1 MEKAPR
7 ETTYDLKS
15 VDMPRMTGPILRL
28 IVTLAESPLR
38 GLIIPGL
45 LQTCG
50 ITRLREQT
58 IDDPPTMRPIHHTGT
73 MATESWTMPKAEWPH
88 APAAPA
94 PGFYFA
100 TVHDYAKAYRDGSV
114 TPEDVARGVLDAIEA
129 SDAAEPPLRAII
141 AVERDDVLKQ
151 AVEATKRVQSGRAL
165 SVFDGVPVAVK
176 DELDVVPYPTTV
188 GTAFLGRTP
197 CTEDATVVTRMR
209 AAGAL
214 LIGKANMHEI
224 GIGITGLNPIHGTPR
239 NPYDPRRY
247 TGGSSSGP
255 GAAVAA
261 GLCPVAIGADG
272 GGSIR
277 VPASF
282 CGVVGLKPT
291 YGRVSEYGAAPLC
304 WSVAHIGPLAA
315 TATDAALAYAAMA
328 GPDPRD
334 PTSLRQPTPT
344 LDGWD
349 RLDLSDLRLGIYLPW
364 FRHASASVVSAC
376 EEMLEQFKGK
386 GAKLREVVIPD
397 LEAARVAHL
406 ITTAAE
412 MVQALSA
419 TYAAHHREHGLDVRL
434 NLASAR
440 AFTASDYVRA
450 QQVRTRLI
458 ANFNRALEHV
468 DAIVTPTAGL
478 TAPIIPETA
487 LSSGE
492 SDLATLTEIMRF
504 VTPANLT
511 GLPAISFPVGYDD
524 AGLPIG
530 MQAIGHA
537 WQEHTL
543 LRLALSAERAVEHKS
558 PRMDYRV
565 LPEQT

>member
-1 MEKAPR
+1 MKKALL
-7 ETTYDLKS
+7 ETAYDLKS
-15 VDMPRMTGPILRL
+15 IDMPRITEPILRL

-38 GLIIPGL
+38 RLIIPSL

-50 ITRLREQT
+50 ITRLREQA
-58 IDDPPTMRPIHHTGT
+58 IDEPPTMRPIHHTGT
-73 MATESWTMPKAEWPH
+73 IASEPWAIPEAEWPS
-88 APAAPA
+88 APTAPA
-94 PGFYFA
+94 PGFHFA
-100 TVHDYAKAYRDGSV
+100 TVHDYAKAYRDGSI
-114 TPEDVARGVLDAIEA
+114 TPEDVAHGALDAIEA
-129 SDAAEPPLRAII
+129 SDAAQPPLRAII
-141 AVERDDVLKQ
+141 AVTRDDVLRQ
-151 AVEATKRVQSGRAL
+151 AKEATKRIQSGQAL

-176 DELDVVPYPTTV
+176 DELDMVPYPTTV
-188 GTAFLGRTP
+188 GTAFLGKNP
-197 CTEDATVVTRMR
+197 CTEDATAVARMR

-255 GAAVAA
+255 SAAVAA
-261 GLCPVAIGADG
+261 GFCPVAIGADG

-277 VPASF
+277 IPASF

-328 GPDPRD
+328 GPDLRD
-334 PTSLRQPTPT
+334 PTSLHQTAPT

-349 RLDLSDLRLGIYLPW
+349 HPDLSDLTLGIYQPW
-364 FRHASASVVSAC
+364 FRHASTSVVSAC
-376 EEMLEQFKGK
+376 EKMLEQFKDK

-412 MVQALSA
+412 MVQALSD
-419 TYAAHHREHGLDVRL
+419 TYADHHREHGLDVRL

-440 AFTASDYVRA
+440 AFTAADYIHA

-458 ANFNRALEHV
+458 ANFNRALEQV
-468 DAIVTPTAGL
+468 DVIVTPTTGL
-478 TAPIIPETA
+478 TAPIIPKVA

-511 GLPAISFPVGYDD
+511 GLPAISFPIGYD

-530 MQAIGHA
+530 MQAIGCA

-543 LRLALSAERAVEHKS
+543 LRLALSAERAVERES
-558 PRMDYRV
+558 PRIHYGI
-565 LPEQT
+565 LPEQD

>member
-1 MEKAPR
+1 MKKTTQ
-7 ETTYDLKS
+7 ETAYDLTS

-28 IVTLAESPLR
+28 IVALAESPLR
-38 GLIIPGL
+38 GLL
-45 LQTCG
+45 LPSLFQTCG
-50 ITRLREQT
+50 ITCLREQT

-73 MATESWTMPKAEWPH
+73 ITSEPWAIPEAQWPRS
-88 APAAPA
+88 PAAPA
-94 PGFYFA
+94 PGFHFA

-114 TPEDVARGVLDAIEA
+114 TPEDVAHSVLDAIEV

-141 AVERDDVLKQ
+141 AVERDDVLRQ
-151 AVEATKRVQSGRAL
+151 AKEATQRIQSGQAL

-176 DELDVVPYPTTV
+176 DEMDMVPYPTTV
-188 GTAFLGRTP
+188 GTAFLGKSP
-197 CTEDATVVTRMR
+197 STEDATAVARMR

-224 GIGITGLNPIHGTPR
+224 GIGVTGLNPIHGTPR
-239 NPYDPRRY
+239 NPYDPHRY
-247 TGGSSSGP
+247 TGGSSSGS

-277 VPASF
+277 IPSSF

-304 WSVAHIGPLAA
+304 WSLAHTGPLAA
-315 TATDAALAYAAMA
+315 TATDATLAYAAMA
-328 GPDPRD
+328 GPDPQD
-334 PTSLRQPTPT
+334 PTSLHQPMPT
-344 LDGWD
+344 LEGWD
-349 RLDLSDLRLGIYLPW
+349 RLDLSDLTLGIYQPW

-376 EEMLEQFKGK
+376 EEMLEQFEHM
-386 GAKLREVVIPD
+386 GADLREVVIPD
-397 LEAARVAHL
+397 LEAGRVAHL
-406 ITTAAE
+406 ATIAAE
-412 MVQALSA
+412 MSQALSD
-419 TYAAHHREHGLDVRL
+419 TYTAHHREHALDVRL
-434 NLASAR
+434 NLALAR
-440 AFTASDYVRA
+440 AFAASDYVQA
-450 QQVRTRLI
+450 QQVRTCLI
-458 ANFNRALEHV
+458 ANFDRALEQV
-468 DAIVTPTAGL
+468 DVIVTPTTGL
-478 TAPIIPETA
+478 TAPIIPKAA
-487 LSSGE
+487 LSGGE

-530 MQAIGHA
+530 MQGIGRA

-543 LRLALSAERAVEHKS
+543 LRLALSAERAVERKS
-558 PRMDYRV
+558 PRVHYRI
-565 LPEQT
+565 LPE

>member
-1 MEKAPR
+1 MENATQ
-7 ETTYDLKS
+7 EAAYDLKS
-15 VDMPRMTGPILRL
+15 VDMPRMTGAILRL

-38 GLIIPGL
+38 GLLIPSL
-45 LQTCG
+45 FQTCG
-50 ITRLREQT
+50 ITCLREQT

-73 MATESWTMPKAEWPH
+73 IATEPGAIPEAEWPG

-94 PGFYFA
+94 PGFHFA
-100 TVHDYAKAYRDGSV
+100 SVHDYAKAYRDGSV
-114 TPEDVARGVLDAIEA
+114 TPEDVARSVLDAIEA
-129 SDAAEPPLRAII
+129 SDAAEPPLRAFI
-141 AVERDDVLKQ
+141 AVKRDDVLRQ
-151 AVEATKRVQSGRAL
+151 AKEAAKRIESGQAL
-165 SVFDGVPVAVK
+165 SVLDGVPVAVK
-176 DELDVVPYPTTV
+176 DELDMMPYPTTV
-188 GTAFLGRTP
+188 GTAFLGKTP
-197 CTEDATVVTRMR
+197 CKEDATAVARMR

-224 GIGITGLNPIHGTPR
+224 GIGVTGLNPIHGTPR
-239 NPYDPRRY
+239 NPYDPHRY

-255 GAAVAA
+255 AAAVAA

-277 VPASF
+277 IPASF

-291 YGRVSEYGAAPLC
+291 YGRVSELGAAPLC
-304 WSVAHIGPLAA
+304 WSLAHIGPLAA
-315 TATDAALAYAAMA
+315 TATDAALAYAVMA

-334 PTSLRQPTPT
+334 PISLKQPAPT
-344 LDGWD
+344 LDGWA
-349 RLDLSDLRLGIYLPW
+349 RPDLSDLTIGIYPPW
-364 FRHASASVVSAC
+364 FQHASASVVSAC
-376 EEMLEQFKGK
+376 EEMLKQFKRK

-406 ITTAAE
+406 VTIATE
-412 MVQALSA
+412 MVQALSN
-419 TYAAHHREHGLDVRL
+419 TYATHHREHGLDVRL

-440 AFTASDYVRA
+440 AFTAADYVHA

-458 ANFNRALEHV
+458 ANFNRALEQV
-468 DAIVTPTAGL
+468 DVIVTPTTGL
-478 TAPIIPETA
+478 TAPVISQAA

-511 GLPAISFPVGYDD
+511 GLPAISFPAGYSD

-530 MQAIGHA
+530 MQAIGMA

-543 LRLALSAERAVEHKS
+543 LRLAQSAEKTVVRKP
-558 PRMDYRV
+558 PRVYHRP
-565 LPEQT
+565 LPE

>member
-1 MEKAPR
+1 MEKAAQ
-7 ETTYDLKS
+7 ETVYDLKS

-38 GLIIPGL
+38 GLLIPSL
-45 LQTCG
+45 FQTCG
-50 ITRLREQT
+50 ITCLREQP

-73 MATESWTMPKAEWPH
+73 IATEPWSMPETEWPS
-88 APAAPA
+88 APAGSA
-94 PGFYFA
+94 PGFHFA
-100 TVHDYAKAYRDGSV
+100 TVHDYAKAYRNGSI
-114 TPEDVARGVLDAIEA
+114 TPEDVACSVLDAIEA

-141 AVERDDVLKQ
+141 AVKRDDVLRQ
-151 AVEATKRVQSGRAL
+151 AREATQRIQSGQAL

-176 DELDVVPYPTTV
+176 DELDMVPYPTTV
-188 GTAFLGRTP
+188 GTAFLGKTP
-197 CTEDATVVTRMR
+197 CTEDATVVAHMR

-239 NPYDPRRY
+239 NPYDPHHY

-261 GLCPVAIGADG
+261 GLCPVAVAADG

-282 CGVVGLKPT
+282 CGLVGLKPT
-291 YGRVSEYGAAPLC
+291 YGRVSEHGAAPLC
-304 WSVAHIGPLAA
+304 WSVAHIGPLAS

-334 PTSLRQPTPT
+334 PFSLYQPAPT

-349 RLDLSDLRLGIYLPW
+349 HLDLSDLTLGVYPPW

-376 EEMLEQFKGK
+376 EEMLEQFKRE
-386 GAKLREVVIPD
+386 GAKLHEVVISD

-406 ITTAAE
+406 ITIAAE
-412 MVQALSA
+412 MIQALSD
-419 TYAAHHREHGLDVRL
+419 TYATHHREHGLDVRL

-440 AFTASDYVRA
+440 AFTAADYVHA

-458 ANFNRALEHV
+458 ANLNRALEQV
-468 DAIVTPTAGL
+468 NVIVTPTTGL
-478 TAPIIPETA
+478 TAPIIPKAA

-492 SDLATLTEIMRF
+492 SDLATMTEIMRF

-511 GLPAISFPVGYDD
+511 GLPAISFPAGYDG

-530 MQAIGHA
+530 MQAIGRA

-543 LRLALSAERAVEHKS
+543 LRLALSAEQNVERKPPRVYHKI
-558 PRMDYRV
+558 
-565 LPEQT
+565 LAE

>member
-1 MEKAPR
+1 MEKTMQGTA
-7 ETTYDLKS
+7 YDLKS
-15 VDMPRMTGPILRL
+15 VDMPRMTGLILRL

-38 GLIIPGL
+38 CLLIPSL
-45 LQTCG
+45 FRTCG
-50 ITRLREQT
+50 ITGLREQT
-58 IDDPPTMRPIHHTGT
+58 IDDPPTMRPIHDAGT
-73 MATESWTMPKAEWPH
+73 TRPEPRAIPEAEWPS

-94 PGFYFA
+94 PGFHFA

-114 TPEDVARGVLDAIEA
+114 TPEEVARSVLDAIEA
-129 SDAAEPPLRAII
+129 SDAAKPPLRAII
-141 AVERDDVLKQ
+141 ATNRDDVLKQ
-151 AVEATKRVQSGRAL
+151 ATEATKRIQRGRAL

-176 DELDVVPYPTTV
+176 DELDMVPYPTTV
-188 GTAFLGRTP
+188 GTAFLGKTP
-197 CTEDATVVTRMR
+197 CAEDATAVARMR
-209 AAGAL
+209 ATGAL

-224 GIGITGLNPIHGTPR
+224 GIGVTGLNPIHGTPR
-239 NPYDPRRY
+239 NPYDPHRY

-255 GAAVAA
+255 AAAVAA

-277 VPASF
+277 IPASF

-291 YGRVSEYGAAPLC
+291 YGRVSELGAAPLC
-304 WSVAHIGPLAA
+304 WSLAHIGPLAA
-315 TATDAALAYAAMA
+315 TATDAALAYAVMA

-334 PTSLRQPTPT
+334 PISLKQPAPT
-344 LDGWD
+344 LDGWA
-349 RLDLSDLRLGIYLPW
+349 RPDLSDLTIGIYPPW
-364 FRHASASVVSAC
+364 FQHASASVVSAC
-376 EEMLEQFKGK
+376 EEMLKQFKRK

-406 ITTAAE
+406 VTIATE
-412 MVQALSA
+412 MVQALSN
-419 TYAAHHREHGLDVRL
+419 TYATHHREHGLDVRL
-434 NLASAR
+434 NLASAW
-440 AFTASDYVRA
+440 AFTAADYVHA

-458 ANFNRALEHV
+458 ANFNRALEQV
-468 DAIVTPTAGL
+468 DVIVTPTTGL
-478 TAPIIPETA
+478 TAPVISQAA

-511 GLPAISFPVGYDD
+511 GLPAISFPAGYSD

-530 MQAIGHA
+530 MQAIGMA

-543 LRLALSAERAVEHKS
+543 LRLAQSAEKTVVRKP
-558 PRMDYRV
+558 PRVYHRP
-565 LPEQT
+565 LPE